1 MWSGGALI
9 YRKLYFMLFNTIPD
23 ALQEIETMNFGTA
36 AELPRKAQMAAE
48 EKYISEEAPILPLS
62 NKKEP

>member
-1 MWSGGALI
+1 M
-9 YRKLYFMLFNTIPD
+9 YRKLYFILFNTITD
-23 ALQEIETMNFGTA
+23 ALQEIEKMNFGTA
-36 AELPRKAQMAAE
+36 AELLRKAQMDAE